1 MYLQDDVDRCHV
13 EVPREDWI
21 RVILGRTVMEW
32 AHQLQDLKNQV
43 DLHRY
48 MAASSESQCFDPFV
62 TIVNKVLQDCR
73 KYIPDLPPFPV
84 DDLRF
89 HEHETVFTTIYSD
102 GSSYSSRKPVVV
114 AFRRNRLNGASKDA
128 AQTSESDWH
137 WSDALL
143 AVEFNV
149 SEDTVSLGFSRLSC
163 LRSAPLTRA
172 LSFTVWS
179 QFFN

>member
-32 AHQLQDLKNQV
+32 AHQLQDLKSQV

-73 KYIPDLPPFPV
+73 KYIPDLPPFSI

-89 HEHETVFTTIYSD
+89 HEHETVLTTIYSD

-114 AFRRNRLNGASKDA
+114 ALRHNRLNGDA
-128 AQTSESDWH
+128 VDSETSESDWLD

-143 AVEFNV
+143 AVEFEV
-149 SEDTVSLGFSRLSC
+149 SEDTVSLRFSRLSC
-163 LRSAPLTRA
+163 PRSVPLTRT

-179 QFFN
+179 